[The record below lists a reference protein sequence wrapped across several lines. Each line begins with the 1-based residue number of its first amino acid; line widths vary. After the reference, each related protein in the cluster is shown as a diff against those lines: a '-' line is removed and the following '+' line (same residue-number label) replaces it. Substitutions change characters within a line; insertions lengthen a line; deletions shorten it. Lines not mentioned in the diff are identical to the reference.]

1 LQNRQPAN
9 YAQNTWAQGPTYR
22 PSHHRHLRKTR
33 PTTDT
38 SAKPGPRATTKPGGQ
53 QIEKIDPR
61 LKKEIIKNTLSKA
74 QLTAFLA
81 KVEAN
86 PTLKLQVDEA
96 SDATAVAAI
105 AQAEGFLFSPASL
118 ARHLRG

>member
-1 LQNRQPAN
+1 
-9 YAQNTWAQGPTYR
+9 
-22 PSHHRHLRKTR
+22 
-33 PTTDT
+33 
-38 SAKPGPRATTKPGGQ
+38 
-53 QIEKIDPR
+53 
-61 LKKEIIKNTLSKA
+61 LSKA

-86 PTLKLQVDEA
+86 PTLKLQLQVDEA